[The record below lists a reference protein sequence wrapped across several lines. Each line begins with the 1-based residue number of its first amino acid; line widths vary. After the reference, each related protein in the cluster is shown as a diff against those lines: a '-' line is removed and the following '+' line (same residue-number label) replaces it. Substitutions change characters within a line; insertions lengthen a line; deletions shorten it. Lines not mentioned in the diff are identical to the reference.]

1 MFKIF
6 LRKIRLNGFKS
17 FAKKTDIE
25 IEENITAVVG
35 PNGSGKS
42 NIVDAIRWVLGEQ
55 SAKTLRGSRMSDI
68 IFSGSNEK
76 KASHQASVTL
86 FFDNSEGILSLDGDE
101 VTIGRKVDTEGR
113 SDYLINGA
121 SCRLKDIEMAL
132 MDTGLGSDGY
142 SIIGQGKIDSIIHS
156 KPDKM
161 RLFFEEAAG
170 IMKHKNRKEEA
181 EKRLENTNHDLN
193 RVKDLIDELEKRRK
207 PLKKASK
214 KAKRYFSLKED
225 LSELEISLLNKRWIN
240 ISEDYLEAKNSR
252 DKAEKVLNKQEN
264 IYEEKS
270 EFLKEKKE
278 KLKLLKNKKNS
289 ITDEYFQTENKLNE
303 IKNTL
308 NILAERRKNYLREK
322 KLLQSKLDELEK
334 NASAAEKIYE
344 DSRKN
349 FDIISSDEKSL
360 QDKLEKFQKESNLE
374 KEKINDLDEK
384 IIKNK
389 NLITRLKENKNQLK
403 SKNERLNE
411 RLDINGE
418 RLNEIKTSREELLSE
433 LETQMQKY
441 NSLEDQIEKVNQN
454 IESAENKIESSKI
467 KINDY
472 REKLEEQKE
481 KLEAVKEE
489 FQRLSSRLQLME
501 EMQESYEGY
510 YYGVKN
516 VLEKKEK
523 FPGIIDVV
531 AEILN
536 VEEKYETAVETAL
549 GAKLQNIVVED
560 DNTAK
565 KAVSFLKKTGSG
577 RATFLPLNMIDGSRI
592 SNYHLDKLN
601 NMEGFIAAA
610 VDLVNFPE
618 KFIDIFNF
626 LLGRIIVTDNIDSA
640 VKAARVVDKN
650 FKIVT
655 LDGDVV
661 FPGGAISGG
670 SSKNSKRNLLGRSR
684 VIEELSGE
692 KEKLRK
698 KGKSQVDKAK
708 NLNEQLKETEETLE
722 SQKEELQKKKLE
734 KNSLAG
740 SKENF
745 SVNIE
750 DLKNRINKINENYS
764 DLFSSSSKNK
774 NLFKNNKEKIIE
786 FKENIADLETELA
799 NLTGEKNSKEEK
811 VSELENIIN
820 ELQVDGARI
829 SEKKQNAEK
838 RLNEKKE
845 NLQKINNNIEE
856 NLQRTDNLKDNLN
869 KIKNREKSLHS
880 TQNELTEKRN
890 QLAAKKTELEESTKN
905 LEIVVEEEEKKLE
918 EIQKQLTEIRDE
930 FHNYDILYNKLLNKL
945 ENIEQILIEDYQLE
959 PGKIDSSL
967 LTDIPDSEENEIE
980 REINSYKKEM
990 KKLHPVNEAAVEEFV
1005 ELKDRL
1011 DFLHE
1016 QQEDLI
1022 SARKAIEIV
1031 ISDIEQ
1037 SMCKMFSETFNAV
1050 KVQFEKVFKSL
1061 FQGGEAEL
1069 ELTDPD
1075 DLLNSGVEIHAQPP
1089 GKSLKSLSLL
1099 SGGERALTAIA
1110 LIFAFVQ
1117 VKPSPFYVLDEID
1130 APLDDVNI
1138 VRFASFIR
1146 KFSKVA
1152 QFIIITHRRYMM
1164 TEVDTLYGVTMEK
1177 SGVSRLISLKLDQ
1190 SDQISNNFVKEA
1202 VEN

>member
-25 IEENITAVVG
+25 IEENITAIVG

-55 SAKTLRGSRMSDI
+55 SAKALRGSRMSDI
-68 IFSGSNEK
+68 IFSGSDEK

-101 VTIGRKVDTEGR
+101 VTISRKVDAEGR

-121 SCRLKDIEMAL
+121 ACRLKDIEMLL

-170 IMKHKNRKEEA
+170 IMKHKKRKEEA
-181 EKRLENTNHDLN
+181 EKRLKNTSHDLN
-193 RVKDLIDELEKRRK
+193 RVKDLIDELEKRRE
-207 PLKKASK
+207 PLKKASQ

-240 ISEDYLEAKNSR
+240 ISEDYLEIKNNR
-252 DKAEKVLNKQEN
+252 DKAEAVLNKQKN
-264 IYEEKS
+264 IYEKIS
-270 EFLKEKKE
+270 NFLKEKKE
-278 KLKLLKNKKNS
+278 KLKLLKNRKDS
-289 ITDEYFQTENKLNE
+289 TTDEYFQTENKLNE

-308 NILAERRKNYLREK
+308 NILVERRKNYLQEK
-322 KLLQSKLDELEK
+322 KILQNKIDDLNKD
-334 NASAAEKIYE
+334 ASAAEKIYE
-344 DSRKN
+344 DSSKN
-349 FDIISSDEKSL
+349 FKIISLDEKSL
-360 QDKLEKFQKESNLE
+360 QDKLEKFKEELSLE
-374 KEKINDLDEK
+374 KEKINNLDKK
-384 IIKNK
+384 IAKNK
-389 NLITRLKENKNQLK
+389 NLITRLKEEKNQLK
-403 SKNERLNE
+403 SRNDRLNE

-418 RLNEIKTSREELLSE
+418 RLDEINNSRKELISE
-433 LETQMQKY
+433 LETQMHKF
-441 NSLEDQIEKVNQN
+441 NSLEDQIKKINQE
-454 IESAENKIESSKI
+454 IELAENKIESSK
-467 KINDY
+467 KEINNY
-472 REKLEEQKE
+472 REQLEEQKE
-481 KLEAVKEE
+481 KLEAAKEE
-489 FQRLSSRLQLME
+489 FQRLGSRLQLME

-516 VLEKKEK
+516 VLEKKED

-531 AEILN
+531 AEILD
-536 VEEKYETAVETAL
+536 VEKKYETAVETAL

-560 DNTAK
+560 DGTAK

-592 SNYHLDKLN
+592 SDYYLDKLN
-601 NMEGFIAAA
+601 NTEGFIAAA
-610 VDLVNFPE
+610 VDLVQFSE

-640 VKAARVVDKN
+640 VKAARIVDKN

-670 SSKNSKRNLLGRSR
+670 SSKNSKRNLLGRNR
-684 VIEELSGE
+684 VIEELSEE

-698 KGKSQVDKAK
+698 KGKKQVDKAK
-708 NLNEQLKETEETLE
+708 NLNEKLKKSEQILE
-722 SQKEELQKKKLE
+722 NQKEEFQKKKLE
-734 KNSLAG
+734 KNSLI
-740 SKENF
+740 STKESF
-745 SVNIE
+745 SVNI
-750 DLKNRINKINENYS
+750 DNLKNRISKINNDYA
-764 DLFSSSSKNK
+764 DLFSSSSENK
-774 NLFKNNKEKIIE
+774 VLFKKNKEKIIE
-786 FKENIADLETELA
+786 FKEKIADLESELV
-799 NLTGEKNSKEEK
+799 NLTEKKSSKKENI
-811 VSELENIIN
+811 SELEDIIGK
-820 ELQVDGARI
+820 LQVDGARI
-829 SEKKQNAEK
+829 TEKKQNAKK

-845 NLQKINNNIEE
+845 NLQKINNIIDE
-856 NLQRTDNLKDNLN
+856 NLQRICDLDENLN
-869 KIKNREKSLHS
+869 KIEKREKSLHS
-880 TQNELTEKRN
+880 TQNKLMEKRDK
-890 QLAAKKTELEESTKN
+890 LAVKKSELEDRIKN
-905 LEIVVEEEEKKLE
+905 LETVVEKKEKKLE
-918 EIQKQLTEIRDE
+918 YIQKQLTEIRDE
-930 FHNYDILYNKLLNKL
+930 FHDYDIIYNKLLNKL
-945 ENIEQILIEDYQLE
+945 ENIEQILREDYQLN

-967 LTDIPDSEENEIE
+967 LTNIPDSEEDKIEKEIE
-980 REINSYKKEM
+980 NYKKEI
-990 KKLHPVNEAAVEEFV
+990 KKLHPVNEAAVEEFA
-1005 ELKDRL
+1005 ELKERL

-1022 SARKAIEIV
+1022 SARKTIEIV

-1037 SMCKMFSETFNAV
+1037 SMYNMFSKTFSAV
-1050 KVQFEKVFKSL
+1050 KVQFEKVFKAL

-1069 ELTDPD
+1069 KLTDPD

-1177 SGVSRLISLKLDQ
+1177 SGVSRLISLKLDHK
-1190 SDQISNNFVKEA
+1190 DQISNNFVKEA
-1202 VEN
+1202 IEN